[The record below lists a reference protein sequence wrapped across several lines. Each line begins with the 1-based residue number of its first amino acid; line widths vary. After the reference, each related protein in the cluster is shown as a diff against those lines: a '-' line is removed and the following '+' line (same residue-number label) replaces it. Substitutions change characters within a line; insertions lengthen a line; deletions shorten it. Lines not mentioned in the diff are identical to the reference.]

1 MRKGTRGT
9 QGPWTKVGHVAMG
22 CQPAC
27 RDEKQPVAEM
37 FALLAAF
44 LARITRTQT
53 CHVWRRFMVWSCTHQ
68 LRPVDIAR
76 QYFGVCGSGS
86 TTAASA
92 SDTPLVCVDYPRS
105 DGIPRLCPHHHP
117 GRVGRVLPDVRAP
130 GRGGRGEPRTR
141 TRPSPTAS
149 PGSSGRES
157 RLDTCVM
164 GAGPAGPAVVKA
176 SAERNLPHAHLEWH
190 AGPGGGM
197 GISTAPAARCAR
209 PPSRCGRSGGCGRG
223 CGSGNVRPGPAL
235 SGLRRPAESR
245 RHGGGLARLNLFNR
259 LGVITGCAMSGL
271 LGSTGRFR
279 LACAAQAALA
289 LLPLAAARHRRS
301 SLHNSAWIRG
311 TP

>member
-9 QGPWTKVGHVAMG
+9 QGPCTKVGHVAMG
-22 CQPAC
+22 CQPAR
-27 RDEKQPVAEM
+27 RDEKQPMADM
-37 FALLAAF
+37 FALLAAL

-53 CHVWRRFMVWSCTHQ
+53 CHVWQALHSQVLHS
-68 LRPVDIAR
+68 PVAPR
-76 QYFGVCGSGS
+76 GS

-92 SDTPLVCVDYPRS
+92 SDTPLVGVDYPRS
-105 DGIPRLCPHHHP
+105 DGVPRLCPHHHP
-117 GRVGRVLPDVRAP
+117 GRVGRALPDVRAP
-130 GRGGRGEPRTR
+130 GRGGRDEPRTR

-164 GAGPAGPAVVKA
+164 GVGPAGPAVVNA
-176 SAERNLPHAHLEWH
+176 PAERNLPYAHLVVARWARRRYRGYRQPRRPDVRGRRAGVAGPAGAAGV
-190 AGPGGGM
+190 AGPGTSGLAPLCLACAVRL
-197 GISTAPAARCAR
+197 SPAAT
-209 PPSRCGRSGGCGRG
+209 
-223 CGSGNVRPGPAL
+223 
-235 SGLRRPAESR
+235 E
-245 RHGGGLARLNLFNR
+245 GGLARLILFNC
-259 LGVITGCAMSGL
+259 LGVITGCAVSGL

-289 LLPLAAARHRRS
+289 PSSLAAARRS